1 MALPARSRLL
11 ELTKLQCSIFSTI
24 FNPTGERLG
33 NKILRQRLK
42 GPKLAAYYPRRSA
55 TVEDVMNEFKKFD
68 LVGENEDEA
77 ERLEDVARAK
87 LRGKGA
93 PKKKKTAEESRFN
106 KRKK

>member
-1 MALPARSRLL
+1 
-11 ELTKLQCSIFSTI
+11 
-24 FNPTGERLG
+24 
-33 NKILRQRLK
+33 
-42 GPKLAAYYPRRSA
+42 
-55 TVEDVMNEFKKFD
+55 MNEFKKFD

-93 PKKKKTAEESRFN
+93 PKKKKTAEGKSKKSPRGRRLRNYEILIIIVFFTESRFN